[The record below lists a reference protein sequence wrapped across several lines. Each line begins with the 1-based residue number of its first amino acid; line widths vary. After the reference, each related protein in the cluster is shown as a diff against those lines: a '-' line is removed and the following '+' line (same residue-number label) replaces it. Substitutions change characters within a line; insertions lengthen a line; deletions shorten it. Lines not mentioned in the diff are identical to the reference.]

1 MVDMADE
8 HVSLNNC
15 RVNISGGDR
24 MKRFIAGLVLPFLL
38 YATAYGM
45 VFNEKRI
52 NARRVTIIIADNLR
66 LPNITDGKIV
76 FTDIGQNRIRNLR
89 RIDIIVDKYG
99 QTAGVRLVYEDDISG
114 LKSLYLHKIRVLLI
128 EEEKKPLTKKGVIIR
143 TITADELAS
152 PW

>member
-1 MVDMADE
+1 MADE

-89 RIDIIVDKYG
+89 RIDIIVDKDRKS
-99 QTAGVRLVYEDDISG
+99 TRLNSSHTDISRMP
-114 LKSLYLHKIRVLLI
+114 SS
-128 EEEKKPLTKKGVIIR
+128 
-143 TITADELAS
+143 A
-152 PW
+152 